1 MIWAAQPAKEA
12 TPALLDAPPTV
23 MLKPAT
29 TMVPALAS
37 ASVNSTVLNV
47 INRVLS
53 VLEMLNAIRQQESVP
68 LVTKA
73 KLERYAMRH
82 AQLVVPNLAAN
93 SQMENASQKRI
104 HLSVRPAST
113 ETNLPL
119 VLPQTPNVYAFWGA
133 RTVIRNV
140 SR

>member
-12 TPALLDAPPTV
+12 TPALLDAPPTA

-68 LVTKA
+68 LVMKA

-82 AQLVVPNLAAN
+82 AQLVAPNLAAN
-93 SQMENASQKRI
+93 SQQENVSQK
-104 HLSVRPAST
+104 
-113 ETNLPL
+113 
-119 VLPQTPNVYAFWGA
+119 
-133 RTVIRNV
+133 
-140 SR
+140 